1 MSTIEMVWEDPQ
13 PRRRPGRGGGV
24 HAQVLAQLKKNPGR
38 WCMVQQAKSSPSTTW
53 WKERGCEATTR
64 TQDDKT
70 VKLYVRWPEPAA
82 EAAVAAPAAE
92 PQAETPQA
100 PAEPEPST
108 PRATPEPSQ
117 EEARR
122 PEAAP
127 RRPGCPRGA
136 EAAQPTSSSCP
147 PRAPPRSSASTWA
160 TASAAAA
167 ACSST
172 ASWTSASSAATAST
186 PRPPRRHDRE
196 LPPHQR
202 GRHCRRL
209 HRPGVRLCR
218 SRPNCDTEEWNEH
231 GCAEHDREHALTPGH
246 ECWQARN
253 VNAWGGPYPDD
264 QPDLRPGAP
273 VTLTYE
279 GEGIVTW
286 DYVNGARP

>member
-108 PRATPEPSQ
+108 PRATPEP
-117 EEARR
+117 AKKK
-122 PEAAP
+122 PAAP
-127 RRPGCPRGA
+127 K
-136 EAAQPTSSSCP
+136 
-147 PRAPPRSSASTWA
+147 
-160 TASAAAA
+160 
-167 ACSST
+167 
-172 ASWTSASSAATAST
+172 
-186 PRPPRRHDRE
+186 PRPAAPAAPAAPKPPADVVELPAPRTPSLIGQHMGDCECGRRGVLLDRE
-196 LPPHQR
+196 LDL
-202 GRHCRRL
+202 CI
-209 HRPGVRLCR
+209 LCR
-218 SRPNCDTEEWNEH
+218 NRLDS
-231 GCAEHDREHALTPGH
+231 
-246 ECWQARN
+246 
-253 VNAWGGPYPDD
+253 
-264 QPDLRPGAP
+264 AP
-273 VTLTYE
+273 AKE
-279 GEGIVTW
+279 
-286 DYVNGARP
+286 A